1 MDNNE
6 VTMKVTIPK
15 IILEAKD
22 EKLKSLLNKT
32 SLEVYQRAKDELSKK
47 DLEEIGAVAISTLVC
62 TRVLYHATKDE
73 SLKDIVDVIKRMI
86 QTGSDK
92 DFYIELN
99 FK

>member
-15 IILEAKD
+15 IILETKG
-22 EKLKSLLNKT
+22 EKLKTLLNKT

-47 DLEEIGAVAISTLVC
+47 DLEEIGAIAISTLVS